1 MNIRTAIL
9 ALGLASGIL
18 ASAQGLHKEIN
29 VEQEIVPVKR
39 DASRINILPT
49 LRLPAV
55 SRPQLAFSDR
65 VVTTRVP
72 NAISTLAPMA
82 YGNRLYESP
91 YRGYVVL
98 GLGAPL
104 FDATFSAGYR
114 AIDSEKTRL
123 SIWSQYNG
131 DVYRDKVTDLVGG
144 PKTEYTDYWRDHS
157 ASLGADLHQSVGLNT
172 AVDGKVDYTYAY
184 HTAPVGFMTYS
195 QNISRANASVLLSST
210 GEGINY
216 CAGIRYG
223 HFGFYHFDFPQGY
236 SYRLD
241 GYPEKG
247 ARQNLFG
254 AEGSVSLPVGETSR
268 AAIDINADFLRT
280 GNHLIPLYPYRNYDK
295 IAEAGAG
302 TSGLI
307 SVTPH
312 FDFGSQSVSGRL
324 GLQADITTGGG
335 KTLHIAPEVS
345 LAWTPSQLFGFEVK
359 AHGGSRLN
367 SLAELYDV
375 SPYLNSFMAYSPS
388 HIPYAIDGRISVGP
402 FFGAYLEVFGGYAK
416 ANDWLMPVGTNI
428 YPGEGVYDCLDL
440 SAWHVGA
447 AIGYDYRNLFSARL
461 SYETAP
467 NDYDKS
473 YYEWRDRAKHVV
485 NAELKLRPVKPLL
498 VTLGWEFRAGR
509 RAYHLFETS
518 VGDGAIGPVYTPSAE
533 SLGCISDLSLG
544 AGYEAT
550 DALTIFVSGQ
560 NLLNRRAT
568 LIGFRPQQGTTA
580 MIGASLKF

>member
-1 MNIRTAIL
+1 MNIRTAFL
-9 ALGLASGIL
+9 TLGLASGIL

-55 SRPQLAFSDR
+55 SRPQLTFSDR
-65 VVTTRVP
+65 VVTARVP
-72 NAISTLAPMA
+72 NAIPTLAPMA

-123 SIWSQYNG
+123 SIWSQYDG
-131 DVYRDKVTDLVGG
+131 DVYRDKVTDIVGG

-157 ASLGADLHQSVGLNT
+157 ASLGADLHQSVSANSAIDAGI
-172 AVDGKVDYTYAY
+172 DYTYAH
-184 HTAPVGFMTYS
+184 HTSPIGFLTYS
-195 QNISRANASVLLSST
+195 QNISRANASVLLSSA
-210 GEGINY
+210 GEGLNY
-216 CAGIRYG
+216 SAGIRYG
-223 HFGFYHFDFPQGY
+223 HFGFYHFDFPLGY
-236 SYRLD
+236 GYKLE
-241 GYPEKG
+241 GYPDKG
-247 ARQNLFG
+247 TRQNLFG
-254 AEGSVSLPVGETSR
+254 AEGSVSLPLGEYSR
-268 AAIDINADFLRT
+268 AGIDINADFLRS
-280 GNHLIPLYPYRNYDK
+280 GEHLAPLYPYSNYDK
-295 IAEAGAG
+295 ISPERAG

-307 SVTPH
+307 SVTPR
-312 FDFGSQSVSGRL
+312 FDFGSQTVSGRL
-324 GLQADITTGGG
+324 GLQADVTTGGG
-335 KTLHIAPEVS
+335 KTFHIAPEVS
-345 LAWTPSQLFGFEVK
+345 LAWTPSQLFGLEVK
-359 AHGGSRLN
+359 AHGGSQLN

-375 SPYLNSFMAYSPS
+375 SPYLNSFMAYGQS

-416 ANDWLMPVGTNI
+416 ANDWLMPVGFNI
-428 YPGEGVYDCLDL
+428 YPGEGIYDSVDL
-440 SAWHVGA
+440 SAWHAGA
-447 AIGYDYRNLFSARL
+447 AIGYDYRKLFSARL

-473 YYEWRDRAKHVV
+473 YYEWRDRARHVV
-485 NAELKLRPVKPLL
+485 NAELKLRPLKPLL
-498 VTLGWEFRAGR
+498 VTIGWEFRAGR
-509 RAYHLFETS
+509 RAYRFFETS
-518 VGDGAIGPVYTPSAE
+518 VGEGTIGSVYTPVAE
-533 SLGCISDLSLG
+533 SLGCISDLSLT

-550 DALTIFVSGQ
+550 DALTIFISGQ
-560 NLLNRRAT
+560 NLLNRRAD